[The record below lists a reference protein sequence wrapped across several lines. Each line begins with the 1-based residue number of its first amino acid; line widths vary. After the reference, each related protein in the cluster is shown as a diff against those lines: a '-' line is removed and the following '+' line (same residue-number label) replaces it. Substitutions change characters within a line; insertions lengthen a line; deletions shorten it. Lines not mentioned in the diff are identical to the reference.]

1 MNVIL
6 KRCLGA
12 GLGLA
17 VLAGCGHGGDETAG
31 RKVVVKRG
39 NIEEVVQAAGEV
51 NPMNKVSIIPPVTG
65 RIDTIVEDEGAT
77 VKRGEVLAWMSSSD
91 RAAILDNARSEGPE
105 VYKKW
110 ENEYKSTPIVA
121 PTDGLIIARN
131 VVTGQTVAT
140 DTDMYDL
147 SDRLV
152 VFASVDETD
161 LAKIHMGQ
169 LAQCTVEAY
178 PDKVFITKVT
188 LIGHQAVKVN
198 NVVSYQINLDP
209 KKVPGELRAGMTA
222 NVNFIVQ
229 QKKGVLWIPSYAVK
243 GVSDG
248 PATVKVLGADGK
260 TAADRD
266 IVLGITDG
274 IKVEVVSG
282 LALGDTVLVQSL
294 NLPKSMSGGPMSF
307 GGGGHGGGGGGGGGG
322 H

>member
-1 MNVIL
+1 MNVVL
-6 KRCLGA
+6 KRSLA
-12 GLGLA
+12 AALALA
-17 VLAGCGHGGDETAG
+17 VMAGCGQDPEKTGG
-31 RKVVVKRG
+31 RRVKVLRG
-39 NIEEVVQAAGEV
+39 NIQEVVQAAGEV

-65 RIDTIVEDEGAT
+65 RIDKIVMDEGAT
-77 VKRGEVLAWMSSSD
+77 VKRGQVLAWMSSSD

-131 VVTGQTVAT
+131 VVTGQTVDA

-169 LAQCTVEAY
+169 EAQCTVEAY
-178 PDKVFITKVT
+178 PNKVFDTKVT
-188 LIGHQAVKVN
+188 LIGHQAIKVN
-198 NVVSYQINLDP
+198 NVISYQINLDP
-209 KKVPGELRAGMTA
+209 EKVPGELRAGMTA

-229 QKKGVLWIPSYAVK
+229 QKRDVLWIPSYAVK
-243 GVSDG
+243 GASGG
-248 PATVKVLGADGK
+248 PATVKVLTAQGK
-260 TAADRD
+260 APESRD

-274 IKVEVVSG
+274 VKVEVVSG
-282 LALGDTVLVQSL
+282 LDEGDTVVIPSL
-294 NLPKSMSGGPMSF
+294 NLPKAVAGGPMSM
-307 GGGGHGGGGGGGGGG
+307 GGGGHGGGGGGG

>member
-1 MNVIL
+1 MNVVL
-6 KRCLGA
+6 KRSLAA
-12 GLGLA
+12 GVALA
-17 VLAGCGHGGDETAG
+17 LMAGCGQDSEKTGG
-31 RKVVVKRG
+31 RRVKVERG
-39 NIEEVVQAAGEV
+39 NIQEVVQAAGEV

-65 RIDTIVEDEGAT
+65 RIDKIVMDEGAT
-77 VKRGEVLAWMSSSD
+77 VKRGQVLAWMSSSD
-91 RAAILDNARSEGPE
+91 RAAILDNARSEGPA

-131 VVTGQTVAT
+131 VVTGQTVDA

-169 LAQCTVEAY
+169 MAQCTVEAY
-178 PDKVFITKVT
+178 PNKVFDTKVT
-188 LIGHQAVKVN
+188 LIGHQAIKVN
-198 NVVSYQINLDP
+198 NVISYQINLDP
-209 KKVPGELRAGMTA
+209 EKVPGELRAGMTA

-229 QKKGVLWIPSYAVK
+229 QKKDVLWLPSYVVK
-243 GVSDG
+243 GLSEG
-248 PATVKVLGADGK
+248 PATVKVV
-260 TAADRD
+260 AAPGQAPESRD

-274 IKVEVVSG
+274 AKVEVVSG
-282 LALGDTVLVQSL
+282 LEEGETVLVPAF
-294 NLPKSMSGGPMSF
+294 NLPKAVSGGPMSMGGG
-307 GGGGHGGGGGGGGGG
+307 GGGGHGGGG